1 MNLENKGDHNKMS
14 DKKSNWIW
22 LPTWKAEDKE
32 NPALVLFRKEVE
44 ITGTPIAGKI
54 TISADSRYKLYVNG
68 ELVEVGPSKGERQ
81 VWYADDVELLP
92 FLKKGKNVIAV
103 RVLRYP
109 TIQSKGCFGIYRTE
123 YQFLKF

>member
-22 LPTWKAEDKE
+22 LPTWTAEDKE

-68 ELVEVGPSKGERQ
+68 ELAGEHKNSG
-81 VWYADDVELLP
+81 YTP
-92 FLKKGKNVIAV
+92 FTVNISEYIKEGKI
-103 RVLRYP
+103 
-109 TIQSKGCFGIYRTE
+109 
-123 YQFLKF
+123 

>member
-1 MNLENKGDHNKMS
+1 MNLGNKGDHNKMS

-22 LPTWKAEDKE
+22 LPTWIAEDKE

-68 ELVEVGPSKGERQ
+68 ELVEVGPSKGDRQ

-92 FLKKGKNVIAV
+92 FLKKGKNVIGPFCGAAADQV
-103 RVLRYP
+103 
-109 TIQSKGCFGIYRTE
+109 G
-123 YQFLKF
+123 

>member
-1 MNLENKGDHNKMS
+1 MS

-22 LPTWKAEDKE
+22 LPTWTAEDKE
-32 NPALVLFRKEVE
+32 NLALVLFRKEVE

-68 ELVEVGPSKGERQ
+68 ELVEVGPSKGDRQ

-92 FLKKGKNVIAV
+92 FLKKGKNKLSIH
-103 RVLRYP
+103 
-109 TIQSKGCFGIYRTE
+109 
-123 YQFLKF
+123 